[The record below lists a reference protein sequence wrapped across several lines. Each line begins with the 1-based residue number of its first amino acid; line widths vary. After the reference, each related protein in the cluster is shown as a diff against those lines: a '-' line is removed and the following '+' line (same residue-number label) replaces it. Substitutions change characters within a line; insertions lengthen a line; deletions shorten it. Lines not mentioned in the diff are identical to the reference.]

1 MQVTDRQLVH
11 LLFNRLSQVRPSLS
25 GTYSVKG
32 QVTLTT
38 AADAWVSFKEQGSLE
53 GVVTGVSA
61 ASPGEKQAA
70 ETSYHIEYIDVGW
83 SIELNVSDGSGRAMF
98 GRSCLD
104 AEANLLYV
112 EQAREHP
119 QVDQTE
125 KLRKF
130 LLAALLHGSWTQ
142 SKPPGVEVRNRI
154 PLHFPRIILH

>member
-1 MQVTDRQLVH
+1 MQVTDRQLIH
-11 LLFNRLSQVRPSLS
+11 LLFNQLSQVSPSSS

-32 QVTLTT
+32 QVTRST
-38 AADAWVSFKEQGSLE
+38 AADAWVSFQDQGGLD
-53 GVVTGVSA
+53 GVETRISA
-61 ASPGEKQAA
+61 ASPGGKQAA

-83 SIELNVSDGSGRAMF
+83 SIELNVSDGSGRAIF

-125 KLRKF
+125 KLRRF

-142 SKPPGVEVRNRI
+142 SKPLGAEARNRVT
-154 PLHFPRIILH
+154 LQFPKIILQ